1 MEVTAQLVLT
11 GVISL
16 LLLYVG
22 LVMRQFSN
30 SVRRLESAVDS
41 LLETMGDS
49 RERLARLEALIE
61 ESRSV
66 GA

>member
-1 MEVTAQLVLT
+1 MEATAQLVLT

-30 SVRRLESAVDS
+30 SVKRLESAIDS
-41 LLETMGDS
+41 LLERMGDS

-61 ESRSV
+61 ETRTG

>member
-1 MEVTAQLVLT
+1 MEATAQLVLT
-11 GVISL
+11 GVIGL

-22 LVMRQFSN
+22 FVMKQFAST
-30 SVRRLESAVDS
+30 VKRLELAIDS
-41 LLETMGDS
+41 LLERMGDS

-61 ESRSV
+61 ETRTG

>member
-1 MEVTAQLVLT
+1 MEATAQLILT
-11 GVISL
+11 AVISL

-22 LVMRQFSN
+22 LVMKQFAAT
-30 SVRRLESAVDS
+30 VKRLELAIDS
-41 LLETMGDS
+41 LLEKMGDS